1 MKALLLLVVIL
12 AGVWLWRS
20 RAAPLARP
28 TKPSSPSADSK
39 PPQEMVM
46 CAHCGMHIPGNEV
59 VTGKQGVYCSQD
71 HLHQSE
77 T

>member
-1 MKALLLLVVIL
+1 VKALLLLVVIL

-20 RAAPLARP
+20 RAAPLSST
-28 TKPSSPSADSK
+28 TKPSPPPDAK
-39 PPQEMVM
+39 PPLEMVM

-59 VTGKQGVYCSQD
+59 VTGKLGVYCSQD

-77 T
+77 S

>member
-1 MKALLLLVVIL
+1 VKALLLLVVIL

-20 RAAPLARP
+20 RAAPLAPP
-28 TKPSSPSADSK
+28 TKPSSQPEAK

>member
-20 RAAPLARP
+20 RAAPLAPP
-28 TKPSSPSADSK
+28 TKPSSPLDTK

>member
-12 AGVWLWRS
+12 AGVWLWRN
-20 RAAPLARP
+20 RAAPLAPP
-28 TKPSSPSADSK
+28 TKPSSPPDANT
-39 PPQEMVM
+39 PQEMVM
-46 CAHCGMHIPGNEV
+46 CTHCGMHIPGNEV

-71 HLHQSE
+71 HLHLSE